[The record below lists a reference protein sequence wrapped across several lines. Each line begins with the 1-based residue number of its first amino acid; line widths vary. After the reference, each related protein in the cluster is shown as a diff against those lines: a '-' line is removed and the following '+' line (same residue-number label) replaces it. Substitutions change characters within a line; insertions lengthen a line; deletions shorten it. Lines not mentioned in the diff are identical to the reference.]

1 MISSTTACRAAERG
15 REREESAAQSSG
27 VDVSS
32 LGATDVE
39 AIRKEFWRRGRTTE
53 ATKTVNKFP
62 FYI

>member
-15 REREESAAQSSG
+15 REPEESAEQSSG

-32 LGATDVE
+32 LGATDEE

-53 ATKTVNKFP
+53 ARKNP
-62 FYI
+62 